1 LPATDPSSDLTAL
14 SAILVDAVR
23 EAGAAALA
31 SFRRPLKRWTK
42 HGASPVCE
50 ADIAVDALLRERLH
64 AAAPDYGWLS
74 EEGVDDLARLT
85 AKRIWVVDPIDGTRA
100 YIDGIGDWAVAAALV
115 ENGRPIVGVIFAPV
129 EGSLFAAVA
138 GRGATRNGA
147 PMRASAGTAL
157 DGARIAG
164 PRRQLE
170 KLAAAVPGFEAMPK
184 IHSLALRL
192 ARVADGTLDAAFA
205 ARSSHD
211 WDLAAADLL
220 VHEAGGAL
228 TTIEGRV
235 LTYNCADPVHAAL
248 IAAGQTRHR
257 ALIDLVN
264 ARKLEFA

>member
-1 LPATDPSSDLTAL
+1 MPATDPSSDLPAL

-115 ENGRPIVGVIFAPV
+115 ENGRPIVGVIFAP
-129 EGSLFAAVA
+129 
-138 GRGATRNGA
+138 
-147 PMRASAGTAL
+147 
-157 DGARIAG
+157 D
-164 PRRQLE
+164 
-170 KLAAAVPGFEAMPK
+170 
-184 IHSLALRL
+184 
-192 ARVADGTLDAAFA
+192 
-205 ARSSHD
+205 
-211 WDLAAADLL
+211 
-220 VHEAGGAL
+220 HEAVVWSHAERSKGQAWGMQ
-228 TTIEGRV
+228 TVPTFHIKGTPPVPEEDV
-235 LTYNCADPVHAAL
+235 LL
-248 IAAGQTRHR
+248 AGH
-257 ALIDLVN
+257 
-264 ARKLEFA
+264 